1 MSAAT
6 ASSKPAPQRRWPKRL
21 GIAAAVFVVLLVVV
35 WFTVTS
41 GAFIKGVVLPRVGSA
56 LNAKVTAEDVAL
68 SPFSSLSVS
77 GLKVETAGPEP
88 LVTLKDLRV
97 RYGLMDI
104 IGGKITVDEV
114 TVDSPVIQLVFN
126 ADGTSNLDPLLQ
138 SSSEPKKETA
148 SSSETPQ
155 LAVRNVQLKNALVRV
170 VQKQA
175 DGSALTA
182 EISGLNVSLDQLVNG
197 AKTSLKIAATLK
209 AAQTGTNAFSLAANL
224 DGDLGS
230 ELSAELMP
238 KQATGKIQLGVAEA
252 TGSLAVA
259 KGFQVALNTDLT
271 PSELRDLSLNLSRN
285 SEALAALK
293 LSGPFDAAQSTGQLD
308 LALSGVDRRLF
319 AFVRELTGLDL
330 GDSALGLSAKIT
342 LAEAGQQIGVAG
354 RLDGKALS
362 LKSADGTATP
372 ATDLALTYDVTLK
385 GNALTVREVS
395 LAPSVLGRPGGRI
408 VVEGGFQM
416 NDSTGSVEVRLEG
429 LNQDLVNPFL
439 GGQLAGRELLSV
451 ALDGRTAVQL
461 NHGGAVELKT
471 DLGVS
476 NLVTR
481 AAGSAQADPALQ
493 LGLRTDLAHAGN
505 VLTLRDLSV
514 QLPPSTLASNRLSL
528 AGQVDLSRPNATS
541 GQLTL
546 SSDAL
551 DLTPLYDFLAGGP
564 ATTNATAAPAPAPT
578 TTNAEPDALT
588 LPVGEFTFA
597 TQIGRM
603 HLRKI
608 AVSNLVMN
616 ARATSNAIVLK
627 PVSWTLNGAPVS
639 ADADL
644 DLGVKGWR
652 YDLGLK
658 LDRVPAQPIVDS
670 FLPGYEGQF
679 LGSLLVD
686 TRIKGAGVTGLNL
699 KKSLAGNIGFSLT
712 NVNIQVVSPKWK
724 PLLTVIGTALRLT
737 EVAQSPLNAI
747 YSDIRLGGGTID
759 LKGVTVES
767 EAFRADIVGAVQI
780 ADVLNDSKLPELPVK
795 LQLRRSL
802 AKKAN
807 LLPDGTPEDAK
818 YAPIQDFVK
827 LKGTLGAPEA
837 DIDKGVVTLMVL
849 KSTPVGDVTGA
860 AGGILK
866 GGANVVGGVL
876 GGIFGGGTNAPA
888 AGVTNAPAGS
898 TNAPAG
904 TTNAAPKNPL
914 EGLLNPFRR

>member
-1 MSAAT
+1 MSAPST
-6 ASSKPAPQRRWPKRL
+6 PSKPAPQRRWPKRL
-21 GIAAAVFVVLLVVV
+21 GLAAAVFVVLLVVA

-77 GLKVETAGPEP
+77 GLKVETAGTEP

-97 RYGLMDI
+97 RYSLMDI
-104 IGGKITVDEV
+104 IGGKITVEEI
-114 TVDSPVIQLVFN
+114 TVDSPVLQLVFN
-126 ADGTSNLDPLLQ
+126 ADGTSNLDPLLR
-138 SSSEPKKETA
+138 SSSEPKKEA
-148 SSSETPQ
+148 SSSETPR

-182 EISGLNVSLDQLVNG
+182 EIAGLNVSLDQLVNG
-197 AKTSLKIAATLK
+197 AKTSLKIAAALK
-209 AAQTGTNAFSLAANL
+209 AVQTGPNAFSLAARL

-238 KQATGKIQLGVAEA
+238 KQATGKIQLGVAGA

-259 KGFQVALNTDLT
+259 QGLRVELGTDLT
-271 PSELRDLSLNLSRN
+271 PGELRDLSVNLSRN
-285 SEALAALK
+285 AEALAAVK
-293 LSGPFDAAQSTGQLD
+293 LSGPFDLAQTTGQLD
-308 LALSGVDRRLF
+308 LAVSGVDRRLF

-330 GDSALGLSAKIT
+330 GDSALALSAKIT
-342 LAEAGQQIGVAG
+342 LAEAGQQIGVVG
-354 RLDGKALS
+354 RLDGKALNV
-362 LKSADGTATP
+362 KSADGTATP

-385 GNALTVREVS
+385 GDALTVREVS
-395 LAPSVLGRPGGRI
+395 LAPSVLGRPGGR
-408 VVEGGFQM
+408 VVVDGAFRLA
-416 NDSTGSVEVRLEG
+416 DSTGSVAVRLEG

-439 GGQLAGRELLSV
+439 GGELAGRELLSL
-451 ALDGRTAVQL
+451 ALDGRTTVQL

-514 QLPPSTLASNRLSL
+514 QLPPSALASNRLAL
-528 AGQVDLSRPNATS
+528 AGRVDLSRPDATS
-541 GQLTL
+541 GRLTL

-564 ATTNATAAPAPAPT
+564 ANPGTPPPAPA
-578 TTNAEPDALT
+578 TTNAEPDALM

-597 TQIGRM
+597 TRIGRM
-603 HLRKI
+603 HLRQI
-608 AVSNLVMN
+608 AVSNLVAD
-616 ARATSNAIVLK
+616 ARVTSNAVVLK

-652 YDLGLK
+652 YDLNAK

-679 LGSLLVD
+679 LGSILVD
-686 TRIKGAGVTGLNL
+686 TRIKGAGMTGVNL
-699 KKSLAGNIGFSLT
+699 KKSLEGNVGFSLT
-712 NVNIQVVSPKWK
+712 NVNIHVVSPKWK
-724 PLLTVIGTALRLT
+724 PLLTLIGTALRLT
-737 EVAQSPLNAI
+737 DIAQSPLNAI
-747 YSDIRLGGGTID
+747 YSDIQLGGGAID

-780 ADVLNDSKLPELPVK
+780 ADVLNDSVLPELPVK

-802 AKKAN
+802 ARRAN

-837 DIDKGVVTLMVL
+837 DIDKGVVALLVL
-849 KSTPVGDVTGA
+849 KSSPVGDVTGA

-876 GGIFGGGTNAPA
+876 GGLFGGGGTNAPA
-888 AGVTNAPAGS
+888 TDATPAPAGS

-904 TTNAAPKNPL
+904 STNAAPKNPL
-914 EGLLNPFRR
+914 EGLINPFRR